1 MDILEVNKTLWH
13 VRIWHLHPNL
23 TSTCLQLYK
32 TTALLIHTG
41 TVPNNSYGFRA
52 ELVHRWLFL
61 EYGWHPWRH
70 HNVNATSTNTRIFQ
84 VVDVSSS
91 HKLLKIKRILS
102 FFMIIIGEYQA
113 EIQKIS
119 PDVRSTE
126 GDNPPVDLHWFFEI
140 SISAFISNWD
150 ENSVIK

>member
-1 MDILEVNKTLWH
+1 MADIH
-13 VRIWHLHPNL
+13 D
-23 TSTCLQLYK
+23 
-32 TTALLIHTG
+32 
-41 TVPNNSYGFRA
+41 
-52 ELVHRWLFL
+52 
-61 EYGWHPWRH
+61 
-70 HNVNATSTNTRIFQ
+70 NVNATSTNTRIFQ

-126 GDNPPVDLHWFFEI
+126 GDNARQFR
-140 SISAFISNWD
+140 
-150 ENSVIK
+150 